1 MADARVGLFGKLP
14 ARGDFVR
21 VGLPGNFI
29 EPWDAWLQRALASA
43 RVQLGERWLPAW
55 LEAPVWRFS
64 LPPGAC
70 GAGAA
75 LGLMM
80 PSVDRVGRYF
90 PLTLAAVFPVG
101 DPAPSPEQGGA
112 WLDNCEAAGRSA
124 LEQDATPE
132 QVLARLQPLQNGS
145 RPQDDAIWWTEGS
158 PHVAP
163 RRMELLGLPDPAYF
177 PAMLADIESTEMP
190 RDMPS

>member
-29 EPWDAWLQRALASA
+29 EPWDAWLQRALLSA
-43 RVQLGERWLPAW
+43 RGQLGERWLPAW
-55 LEAPVWRFS
+55 LEAPIWRFS

-90 PLTLAAVFPVG
+90 PLTLAAVFAVG
-101 DPAPSPEQGGA
+101 DPAPSPEQSAA

-132 QVLARLQPLQNGS
+132 QVLARLQPLRNGS
-145 RPQDDAIWWTEGS
+145 RPQDDAIWWTEGG

-163 RRMELLGLPDPAYF
+163 RRMELLGLPDPDLF
-177 PAMLADIESTEMP
+177 PAMIADIEPTELP
-190 RDMPS
+190 A